1 MNVLELFDDLKT
13 EYKEY
18 IRSFSYISDE
28 RIKAKLEEVLEQDSL
43 WPKAL
48 IQFNPTFKTGR
59 SVTEMIADGIPLH
72 PILPDFFP
80 NKFYLHQEEA
90 IIKGCQDQEFV
101 VTSGTGSGKSRTFMA
116 TIFNYILQNQN
127 STRDQTVAI
136 VIYPMN
142 SLINSQYKELEG
154 YKENFQRLHD
164 NIECPITFGQYTGQE
179 SEQVRQK
186 LRENPPN
193 ILLTNYMMLELLLTR
208 ETEKNLRANFLK
220 HLKFLVFDEL
230 HTYRGM
236 QGSDV
241 ALLIRRIKSLAE
253 HKVLCF
259 GTSATMVSGNNIS
272 MQERKA
278 KVAKVASCMF
288 GSDITPEQIVE
299 ETLDS
304 LSVPGNAKS
313 NLKDCIYNNSFRDY
327 ALNSKQS
334 KLFTKEECAQQ
345 EQLLLSHPTAIWL
358 EHNIALNFDENAKK
372 DVRGNPISL
381 DEIAQKLC
389 IAANLDPEDKSCIEA
404 CLEHVRNILLWSN
417 DINQSFIA
425 HNERK
430 SVLPYKIHQF
440 IRQTGT
446 MYATLGDVDTR
457 DLTIE
462 DRLYFDRTKEDL
474 TPAQQKLYS
483 CCPENASIRYFPLL
497 FSRYTGHE
505 FYVVSLVSY
514 NNNEALITPRDP
526 DHKLNNNDDT
536 SYDNEDP
543 WSGYIVVPHKG
554 QTAQDFLIDI
564 QNEEFPKSWYTNSK
578 HNALKKE
585 YGDLLPKIIYFRPDG
600 VYTFI
605 EPTEEGFIE
614 GIFVNAPLKFE
625 PTAKL
630 LFDRSVSDYP
640 HLSKIG
646 GEGRSTATTVLS
658 YEDVVLMKK
667 HGVQQKDCKVLT
679 FVDARQD
686 ASLQAGHFND
696 FIRSGKIRAAILK
709 AIENSDESG
718 ILYEDMASHVLENLK
733 LDFSD
738 YAINP
743 NKVGS
748 QKILIEETM
757 LSFLTTMIEDDL
769 SFNWSVNTPNLED
782 CNLVHVVYD
791 GLKEEVFDHHY
802 YSHGFWEQFNG
813 HDNDI
818 YDLIFMVLN
827 YFRMNKALASETK
840 NIKSAFKLSSKIKQ
854 DLKAPWT
861 LLENDKII
869 PSNVI
874 VIGKAKKHSNYDNDQ
889 YISAGPRS
897 RFGRQLKSFI
907 KKCDYLESFSS
918 ENDYIEFVT
927 QLFNSL
933 PNYIVLE
940 NDLYLL
946 DPRVIK
952 WLKPGPN
959 NYYRKT
965 FFNRVQLEE
974 SRSDELPTNKF
985 YRDFY
990 HSIPL
995 ENCVLEA
1002 KEHTGQVSKEEREER
1017 EVEFRE
1023 GKFPILYC
1031 SPTMELGID
1040 IKDLSIVGM
1049 RNVPPTPANY
1059 TQRAGRAGRSGQ
1071 AALVYTFCKTKNP
1084 HDNYYLKSPE
1094 KMVNGVVSAPRMD
1107 LLNEDLLKAHL
1118 HSLILSINPIHSL
1131 GSCIKDIIDSTDEA
1145 NNFPLRESI
1154 VADLELNDEQKTIIK
1169 DKFNAMLSDSYFVE
1183 RQDSDNYRVL
1193 NNIDSWLD
1201 HQLER
1206 YSSDFNH
1213 AFDRWRDL
1221 LKIAYKNERDANQD
1235 PIDRQKNSDEK
1246 KIYSSNRQTSARKQT
1261 DLLLG
1266 NNYHNNQ
1273 ENEFYPYRYLAAE
1286 GFLPGYNFAKLPIRA
1301 FLQSANTSK
1310 DPESLSRPRALG
1322 LREFS
1327 PFNTIYCNGSKF
1339 KITKMHLAA
1348 GVTGEIF
1355 SFNEET
1361 GYLIKETSADGTVN
1375 KVQCVDLLTGSEMV
1389 KKSIG
1394 LCYQA
1399 CNMSGDEIGNITCHE
1414 EERLST
1420 GYKINTYLSFDS
1432 DNGIKQAKIVKNN
1445 DVLLDVTFIK
1455 TCRITY
1461 VLNASTNA
1469 LSDDRFY
1476 LDTRSGSFI
1485 SKNTY
1490 KELNDRY
1497 RKAGEDGDKAK
1508 QNLEFI
1514 KDIKLYTEDT
1524 ADALY
1529 IKPYAILGLDGQSQ
1543 RRTFAYAFK
1552 QALEDVLQV
1561 ESSEI
1566 GLDLLGTEN
1575 NPNIFLFESSEG
1587 ALGVL
1592 KKVVDNSEQFKAIIN
1607 RAYEICY
1614 QDHEYEIG
1622 SAELESLIP
1631 ADYSNL
1637 LNYYNQPY
1645 HELIDIRQIY
1655 GPLKCL
1661 KGDQVKLILKQDYD
1675 KLQQA
1680 LQHNDDHQT
1689 TLQTK
1694 EQAHT
1699 NAAFKLMLDYDQQ
1712 YKKLLGKIDPNS
1724 STELIFLQYL
1734 HEHRLRL
1741 PDYAQVTIDGVYVK
1755 PDFAYVGEN
1764 LPLPCLLFC
1773 DGTPHD
1779 DPYIK
1784 QQDEQ
1789 KRKQLKNLGYLV
1801 LVWHYSQ
1808 SIDEFV
1814 EQNKDI
1820 IRPLS
1825 YLDN

>member
-1 MNVLELFDDLKT
+1 M
-13 EYKEY
+13 
-18 IRSFSYISDE
+18 
-28 RIKAKLEEVLEQDSL
+28 
-43 WPKAL
+43 
-48 IQFNPTFKTGR
+48 
-59 SVTEMIADGIPLH
+59 
-72 PILPDFFP
+72 
-80 NKFYLHQEEA
+80 
-90 IIKGCQDQEFV
+90 
-101 VTSGTGSGKSRTFMA
+101 
-116 TIFNYILQNQN
+116 
-127 STRDQTVAI
+127 
-136 VIYPMN
+136 
-142 SLINSQYKELEG
+142 
-154 YKENFQRLHD
+154 
-164 NIECPITFGQYTGQE
+164 
-179 SEQVRQK
+179 
-186 LRENPPN
+186 
-193 ILLTNYMMLELLLTR
+193 
-208 ETEKNLRANFLK
+208 
-220 HLKFLVFDEL
+220 
-230 HTYRGM
+230 
-236 QGSDV
+236 
-241 ALLIRRIKSLAE
+241 
-253 HKVLCF
+253 
-259 GTSATMVSGNNIS
+259 
-272 MQERKA
+272 
-278 KVAKVASCMF
+278 
-288 GSDITPEQIVE
+288 
-299 ETLDS
+299 
-304 LSVPGNAKS
+304 
-313 NLKDCIYNNSFRDY
+313 
-327 ALNSKQS
+327 
-334 KLFTKEECAQQ
+334 
-345 EQLLLSHPTAIWL
+345 
-358 EHNIALNFDENAKK
+358 
-372 DVRGNPISL
+372 
-381 DEIAQKLC
+381 
-389 IAANLDPEDKSCIEA
+389 
-404 CLEHVRNILLWSN
+404 
-417 DINQSFIA
+417 
-425 HNERK
+425 
-430 SVLPYKIHQF
+430 
-440 IRQTGT
+440 
-446 MYATLGDVDTR
+446 
-457 DLTIE
+457 
-462 DRLYFDRTKEDL
+462 
-474 TPAQQKLYS
+474 
-483 CCPENASIRYFPLL
+483 
-497 FSRYTGHE
+497 
-505 FYVVSLVSY
+505 
-514 NNNEALITPRDP
+514 
-526 DHKLNNNDDT
+526 
-536 SYDNEDP
+536 
-543 WSGYIVVPHKG
+543 
-554 QTAQDFLIDI
+554 
-564 QNEEFPKSWYTNSK
+564 
-578 HNALKKE
+578 
-585 YGDLLPKIIYFRPDG
+585 
-600 VYTFI
+600 
-605 EPTEEGFIE
+605 
-614 GIFVNAPLKFE
+614 
-625 PTAKL
+625 
-630 LFDRSVSDYP
+630 
-640 HLSKIG
+640 
-646 GEGRSTATTVLS
+646 
-658 YEDVVLMKK
+658 
-667 HGVQQKDCKVLT
+667 
-679 FVDARQD
+679 DARQD

-718 ILYEDMASHVLENLK
+718 ILYENMARQVVDHLK

-743 NKVGS
+743 NKVGT
-748 QKILIEETM
+748 QKISIEETM
-757 LSFLTTMIEDDL
+757 YSFLTTMIEADL

-782 CNLVHVVYD
+782 CNLVHVVYN
-791 GLKEEVFDHHY
+791 GLKEEVFDHHC
-802 YSHGFWEQFNG
+802 YSSGFWEQFNG

-861 LLENDKII
+861 LSENELLT

-874 VIGKAKKHSNYDNDQ
+874 VIGKAKKNSNYDNEQ
-889 YISAGPRS
+889 YISASPRS

-907 KKCDYLESFSS
+907 KKCDYLESFSN
-918 ENDYIEFVT
+918 ENDYTEFVT
-927 QLFNSL
+927 QLFNNLS
-933 PNYIVLE
+933 NYIVRE

-952 WLKPGPN
+952 WLKPSPN

-995 ENCVLEA
+995 ENFVLEA
-1002 KEHTGQVSKEEREER
+1002 KEHTGQVNKEEREAR
-1017 EVEFRE
+1017 EVDFRE

-1131 GSCIKDIIDSTDEA
+1131 GSCIKDIIDYTDEA

-1169 DKFNAMLSDSYFVE
+1169 DKFKTMLSDSYFVE
-1183 RQDSDNYRVL
+1183 RQNSDNYRVL

-1206 YSSDFNH
+1206 YSSDFNF

-1221 LKIAYKNERDANQD
+1221 LKIAYQNERNAKKD
-1235 PIDRQKNSDEK
+1235 PAVTATLSDRE
-1246 KIYSSNRQTSARKQT
+1246 NRALEIQIIRARKQKE
-1261 DLLLG
+1261 LLLG

-1301 FLQSANTSK
+1301 FLQLANTSK

-1339 KITKMHLAA
+1339 KITKMHLTA
-1348 GVTGEIF
+1348 GVTGEKF

-1361 GYLIKETSADGTVN
+1361 GYLIRETTTDGTAN

-1389 KKSIG
+1389 KKPIG

-1432 DNGIKQAKIVKNN
+1432 DNSIKQAKVVKND
-1445 DVLLDVTFIK
+1445 DVLLDITFIK

-1490 KELNDRY
+1490 KELNDRSKKPGEDGD
-1497 RKAGEDGDKAK
+1497 KAKQNLEFIKDIKLYTEDTADALYIKPYAILGLDGQSQRRTFALGLREFSPFNTIYCNGSKFKITKMHLTAGVTGEKFSFNEETGYLIRETTTDGTANKVQCVDLLTGSEMVKKPIGLCYQACNMSGDEIGNITCHEEERLSTGYKINTYLSFDSDNSIKQAKVVKNDDVLLDITFIKTCRITYVLNASTNALSDDRFYLDTRSGSFISKNTYKELNDRSKKPGEDGDKAK

-1566 GLDLLGTEN
+1566 GLDLLGTEDS
-1575 NPNIFLFESSEG
+1575 PNIFLFESSEG

-1607 RAYEICY
+1607 KAYEICY

-1655 GPLKCL
+1655 GPLQCL
-1661 KGDQVKLILKQDYD
+1661 KGDQVKLVLKQDYD

-1699 NAAFKLMLDYDQQ
+1699 NAALKLMLDYEQQ
-1712 YKKLLGKIDPNS
+1712 YQELLGQIDPNS
-1724 STELIFLQYL
+1724 STELMFLQYL

-1741 PDYAQVTIDGVYVK
+1741 PDRAQVTIKGVYTK
-1755 PDFAYVGEN
+1755 PDFAYFYDNETVE
-1764 LPLPCLLFC
+1764 CLLFC

-1789 KRKQLKNLGYLV
+1789 KRKQLKNIGLLV
-1801 LVWHYSQ
+1801 LAWHYSQ
-1808 SIDEFV
+1808 SLDEFVECLLFCDGTPHDDPYIKQQDEQKRKQLKNIGLLVLAWHYSQSLDEFV

-1825 YLDN
+1825 YFDN

>member
-72 PILPDFFP
+72 PNLPDFFP

-288 GSDITPEQIVE
+288 GSDINPEQIVE

-304 LSVPGNAKS
+304 LSVPGNAKG

-404 CLEHVRNILLWSN
+404 CLEHVRHILLWSN

-505 FYVVSLVSY
+505 FYVVSLVYFDRTKEDLTPAQQKLYSCCPENASIRY
-514 NNNEALITPRDP
+514 FPLLFSRYTGHEFYVVSLVRYSNNEALIIPRDP

-536 SYDNEDP
+536 SYDNEDRC
-543 WSGYIVVPHKG
+543 SGYIVVPHKG
-554 QTAQDFLIDI
+554 QTVQDFLIDI
-564 QNEEFPKSWYTNSK
+564 NNEEFPKSWYTNSK
-578 HNALKKE
+578 QNALKRE
-585 YGDLLPKIIYFRPDG
+585 YGEILPQIIYFRPDG
-600 VYTFI
+600 IFTYI
-605 EPTEEGFIE
+605 EPTTEGYIE
-614 GIFVNAPLKFE
+614 ALFVKAPLKFE

-630 LFDRSVSDYP
+630 MFNRAVSDYS

-718 ILYEDMASHVLENLK
+718 ILYENMARQVVDHLK

-743 NKVGS
+743 NKVGT
-748 QKILIEETM
+748 QKISIEETM
-757 LSFLTTMIEDDL
+757 YSFLTTMIEADL

-782 CNLVHVVYD
+782 CNLVHVVYN
-791 GLKEEVFDHHY
+791 GLKEEVFDHHC
-802 YSHGFWEQFNG
+802 YSSGFWEQFNG

-861 LLENDKII
+861 LSENELLT

-874 VIGKAKKHSNYDNDQ
+874 VIGKAKKNSNYDNEQ
-889 YISAGPRS
+889 YISASPRS

-907 KKCDYLESFSS
+907 KKCDYLESFSN
-918 ENDYIEFVT
+918 ENDYTEFVT
-927 QLFNSL
+927 QLFNNLS
-933 PNYIVLE
+933 NYIVRE

-952 WLKPGPN
+952 WLKPSPN

-995 ENCVLEA
+995 ENFVLEA
-1002 KEHTGQVSKEEREER
+1002 KEHTGQVNKEEREAR
-1017 EVEFRE
+1017 EVDFRE

-1059 TQRAGRAGRSGQ
+1059 TQRAGRAG
-1071 AALVYTFCKTKNP
+1071 
-1084 HDNYYLKSPE
+1084 
-1094 KMVNGVVSAPRMD
+1094 
-1107 LLNEDLLKAHL
+1107 
-1118 HSLILSINPIHSL
+1118 
-1131 GSCIKDIIDSTDEA
+1131 
-1145 NNFPLRESI
+1145 
-1154 VADLELNDEQKTIIK
+1154 
-1169 DKFNAMLSDSYFVE
+1169 
-1183 RQDSDNYRVL
+1183 
-1193 NNIDSWLD
+1193 
-1201 HQLER
+1201 
-1206 YSSDFNH
+1206 YSK
-1213 AFDRWRDL
+1213 R
-1221 LKIAYKNERDANQD
+1221 
-1235 PIDRQKNSDEK
+1235 
-1246 KIYSSNRQTSARKQT
+1246 
-1261 DLLLG
+1261 
-1266 NNYHNNQ
+1266 
-1273 ENEFYPYRYLAAE
+1273 
-1286 GFLPGYNFAKLPIRA
+1286 
-1301 FLQSANTSK
+1301 
-1310 DPESLSRPRALG
+1310 
-1322 LREFS
+1322 
-1327 PFNTIYCNGSKF
+1327 
-1339 KITKMHLAA
+1339 
-1348 GVTGEIF
+1348 
-1355 SFNEET
+1355 
-1361 GYLIKETSADGTVN
+1361 
-1375 KVQCVDLLTGSEMV
+1375 
-1389 KKSIG
+1389 
-1394 LCYQA
+1394 
-1399 CNMSGDEIGNITCHE
+1399 
-1414 EERLST
+1414 
-1420 GYKINTYLSFDS
+1420 
-1432 DNGIKQAKIVKNN
+1432 IVK
-1445 DVLLDVTFIK
+1445 F
-1455 TCRITY
+1455 
-1461 VLNASTNA
+1461 
-1469 LSDDRFY
+1469 
-1476 LDTRSGSFI
+1476 
-1485 SKNTY
+1485 
-1490 KELNDRY
+1490 
-1497 RKAGEDGDKAK
+1497 
-1508 QNLEFI
+1508 
-1514 KDIKLYTEDT
+1514 
-1524 ADALY
+1524 
-1529 IKPYAILGLDGQSQ
+1529 
-1543 RRTFAYAFK
+1543 
-1552 QALEDVLQV
+1552 
-1561 ESSEI
+1561 
-1566 GLDLLGTEN
+1566 
-1575 NPNIFLFESSEG
+1575 
-1587 ALGVL
+1587 
-1592 KKVVDNSEQFKAIIN
+1592 
-1607 RAYEICY
+1607 
-1614 QDHEYEIG
+1614 
-1622 SAELESLIP
+1622 
-1631 ADYSNL
+1631 
-1637 LNYYNQPY
+1637 
-1645 HELIDIRQIY
+1645 
-1655 GPLKCL
+1655 
-1661 KGDQVKLILKQDYD
+1661 
-1675 KLQQA
+1675 
-1680 LQHNDDHQT
+1680 
-1689 TLQTK
+1689 
-1694 EQAHT
+1694 
-1699 NAAFKLMLDYDQQ
+1699 
-1712 YKKLLGKIDPNS
+1712 
-1724 STELIFLQYL
+1724 
-1734 HEHRLRL
+1734 
-1741 PDYAQVTIDGVYVK
+1741 
-1755 PDFAYVGEN
+1755 
-1764 LPLPCLLFC
+1764 
-1773 DGTPHD
+1773 
-1779 DPYIK
+1779 
-1784 QQDEQ
+1784 
-1789 KRKQLKNLGYLV
+1789 
-1801 LVWHYSQ
+1801 
-1808 SIDEFV
+1808 
-1814 EQNKDI
+1814 
-1820 IRPLS
+1820 
-1825 YLDN
+1825 